1 MSFKED
7 IFQLDFTNEELK
19 ELLEPLNEYSIHQL
33 HIILVLTIFEKIDD
47 PKLICPKEKFR
58 QAATIAITYSNHFCF
73 EFDETLH

>member
-33 HIILVLTIFEKIDD
+33 HIILVLTI
-47 PKLICPKEKFR
+47 
-58 QAATIAITYSNHFCF
+58 
-73 EFDETLH
+73 